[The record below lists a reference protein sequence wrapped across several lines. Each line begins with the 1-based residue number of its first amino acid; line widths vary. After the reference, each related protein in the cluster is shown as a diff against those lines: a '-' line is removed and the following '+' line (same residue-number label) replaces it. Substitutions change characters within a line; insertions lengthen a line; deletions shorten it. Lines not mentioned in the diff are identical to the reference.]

1 MKLVTVAEMM
11 RLEAESGVPVP
22 ELMEKAGLAVAQEAW
37 LALGE
42 IAERRLLVLCGPGNN
57 GGDGLVAARHL
68 KEWAADVIVF
78 LLKPRPNDAT
88 NQAALI
94 ERQLADTGAAEWLR
108 RFIAIYVETDLGIR
122 LTVR

>member
-22 ELMEKAGLAVAQEAW
+22 QLMEKAGLAVAQEAW

-42 IAERRLLVLCGPGNN
+42 IAERRILVLCGPGNN
-57 GGDGLVAARHL
+57 GGDGLVAAGHL

-78 LLKPRPNDAT
+78 LLKPRPGDDSNH
-88 NQAALI
+88 AALA
-94 ERQLADTGAAEWLR
+94 EREIPVITAGEDGW
-108 RFIAIYVETDLGIR
+108 
-122 LTVR
+122 